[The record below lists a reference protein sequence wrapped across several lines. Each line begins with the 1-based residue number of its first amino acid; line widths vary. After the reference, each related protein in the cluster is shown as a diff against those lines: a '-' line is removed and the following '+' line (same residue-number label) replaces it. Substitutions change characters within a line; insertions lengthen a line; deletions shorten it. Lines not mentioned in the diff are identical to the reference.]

1 MCVSGSG
8 VLEVL
13 PFVYRTWQ
21 LFVWL
26 YVSEKFKDTVQFV
39 HDLLRRCYYSSR
51 YKGLDFEVL

>member
-13 PFVYRTWQ
+13 LFVNRTWQ

-26 YVSEKFKDTVQFV
+26 YVSDKFKDTVKFV
-39 HDLLRRCYYSSR
+39 HDLLRSCYYSSR
-51 YKGLDFEVL
+51 YKGLDIEVL

>member
-13 PFVYRTWQ
+13 PFIHRTWQ

-26 YVSEKFKDTVQFV
+26 DVSDKFKDTVKFV
-39 HDLLRRCYYSSR
+39 HDLLRRFYHSSR